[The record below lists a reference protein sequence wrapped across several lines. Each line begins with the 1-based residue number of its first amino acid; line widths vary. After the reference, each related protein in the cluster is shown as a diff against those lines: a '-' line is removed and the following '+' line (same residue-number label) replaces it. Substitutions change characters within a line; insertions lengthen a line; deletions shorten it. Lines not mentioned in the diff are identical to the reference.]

1 MIANKY
7 TILSKIGEGNFSTVY
22 KGSKKN
28 EDVAIK
34 FENENSEL
42 KLLKHETSM
51 LNYLYSKGSK
61 QTPYVYFYGL
71 HQNISTLIIPYYEC
85 SLEDYCENNEIPNNW
100 FITMLETLHVIHHL
114 GVIHRDIKPQNFM
127 IKQNSV
133 YLIDFGLSTI
143 YIDDDYSHVPEKHME
158 YILGT
163 PKFISIHVHNGISPS
178 RRDDLISLM
187 YIYSYIKHKVLL
199 WSNVSDEEDEYQPN
213 HILHN
218 LNQKRKQ
225 LKDFFQNN
233 VKDFEKKIMDYVYSI
248 DYKEQPHYHWLISIF
263 EEHQE
268 KKTNNNYDEII

>member
-114 GVIHRDIKPQNFM
+114 GVIHRDIKPNNFLIG
-127 IKQNSV
+127 IKNNIDQI
-133 YLIDFGLSTI
+133 YIMDFGLSKR
-143 YIDDDYSHVPEKHME
+143 YCVNDKHIE
-158 YILGT
+158 IRND
-163 PKFISIHVHNGISPS
+163 I
-178 RRDDLISLM
+178 
-187 YIYSYIKHKVLL
+187 
-199 WSNVSDEEDEYQPN
+199 
-213 HILHN
+213 
-218 LNQKRKQ
+218 QKSQK
-225 LKDFFQNN
+225 NN
-233 VKDFEKKIMDYVYSI
+233 KKILIFLLLKKPLYMSTFFPDHLNMTYWVPL
-248 DYKEQPHYHWLISIF
+248 PHNISYPSGERKIP
-263 EEHQE
+263 ECLSL
-268 KKTNNNYDEII
+268 TTA